1 MVCVY
6 RPQGLL
12 IHWKQQ
18 TNGRRKQQMN
28 AENDLKESALLKYA
42 VISPLLQDGLEACEK
57 RQIRREILS
66 REGMS
71 ERTLRR
77 YLESYKKSGFN
88 GLLPKERSDKGKSVA
103 IPPEIL
109 EEAVKLKE
117 ELPQRSTRRIIKIL
131 EGENIV
137 ANGSVSRSTLDRHL
151 SRIGVSTRELKSKE
165 VTTGR
170 RFKKSG
176 RNMLWQTDIKYGPY
190 LPDPENSG
198 KKFRTYLV
206 AFIDDA
212 TRFVCHSEFYAG
224 QKLPVLE
231 DCFRKSLI
239 KCGVPDAVYVDNGK
253 IFISRWFRIACARLG
268 VRHIHTKP
276 YSPESKGKIERFNR
290 TVEEFFQE
298 AALENPK
305 SLKELNQLYRA
316 WIEEGYNHSEHS
328 SLEGKSPT
336 VVWGSDQK
344 AVRFVSP
351 EECRDAFL
359 WEETRKVDKTGC
371 ASLKGLIYEIGIEYT
386 GKKVDLRYD
395 PFDLEAV
402 EVWHSGE
409 RKKTAY
415 RVVVGEY
422 CGKKTETKLV
432 TEHKTH
438 SRLLKIFAEES
449 KQRQKRSL
457 GAISFRSMKGG
468 TENV

>member
-1 MVCVY
+1 
-6 RPQGLL
+6 
-12 IHWKQQ
+12 
-18 TNGRRKQQMN
+18 MN
-28 AENDLKESALLKYA
+28 AQNDLKESALLKYA
-42 VISPLLQDGLEACEK
+42 VISPLLQENLEACEK
-57 RQIRREILS
+57 RKIRREILS

-77 YLESYKKSGFN
+77 YLESYRKSGFN
-88 GLLPKERSDKGKSVA
+88 GLLPKERSDKGKSIA
-103 IPPEIL
+103 IPLEIL
-109 EEAVKLKE
+109 VEATKLKE

-131 EGENIV
+131 EGEKIV
-137 ANGSVSRSTLDRHL
+137 TKGFVSRSTLDRHL

-170 RFKKSG
+170 RFKKSS

-190 LPDPENSG
+190 LPDPENPG

-298 AALENPK
+298 AELENPK
-305 SLKELNQLYRA
+305 NLKDLNQLYRA

-328 SLEGKSPT
+328 SLDGNSPA
-336 VVWGSDQK
+336 VVWSNDLRTI
-344 AVRFVSP
+344 RFVSP

-371 ASLKGLIYEIGIEYT
+371 ASLKGLIYEIGMEYT
-386 GKKVDLRYD
+386 SKKVDLRYD

-402 EVWHSGE
+402 EVWHGGE
-409 RKKTAY
+409 RKKNAY
-415 RVVVGEY
+415 HVVVGEY
-422 CGKKTETKLV
+422 CGKKPETQP
-432 TEHKTH
+432 TAGDKTH
-438 SRLLKIFAEES
+438 SRLLKIFAQES
-449 KQRQKRSL
+449 KQRQKKAL
-457 GAISFRSMKGG
+457 GAISFRNLKGG
-468 TENV
+468 AENV